1 MPEVGVLVHEVHDE
15 AEHDEH
21 ANDGEYLEQD
31 PQPLVGGRLDAR
43 QLGKKCNLIICKI
56 I

>member
-21 ANDGEYLEQD
+21 ANDGEDLEQD

-43 QLGKKCNLIICKI
+43 QLGKNVIFIV
-56 I
+56 